1 MKCAVLFFTFL
12 AVVFGAPEAPYPPS
26 GWKPN
31 GQQFSLPNQY
41 GSPSQDYGPADAGTE
56 APTTTQEPESD
67 SAANSSRFSRL
78 PGRQSAQYN
87 QATSQFFFINP
98 DGSVQQLTIPSQQG
112 TTQRRPNP
120 DSEQVNVVQNN
131 VPLGQL
137 VQLPVSNKQLGQL
150 VRLPVNNSPLR
161 TPQRSANLAL
171 VTGVQSA
178 QANSRFVVRP
188 IQPETQQQQQTVS
201 SQSQQFFALTSDL
214 RLQPVQ
220 QKTEQPQE
228 AVSQTQP
235 NSAIVLTPEG
245 KFERLQLRPIQT
257 PQPVNAAQR
266 EENGQYHLLLPSGKV
281 QRVQYANQLS
291 PDNRL
296 TSNVEYNEVQPIT
309 GPVYTYGSPLV
320 RVV

>member
-1 MKCAVLFFTFL
+1 MKCVVLFFTFI
-12 AVVFGAPEAPYPPS
+12 AVVFGVPEAPYPPS

-41 GSPSQDYGPADAGTE
+41 GSPSQDYGPTDAGTE

-67 SAANSSRFSRL
+67 SAANNSRFSRL
-78 PGRQSAQYN
+78 PGRRTAQYN
-87 QATSQFFFINP
+87 QAANQFFFINP
-98 DGSVQQLTIPSQQG
+98 DGSVQQLSVPSQQE
-112 TTQRRPNP
+112 TQRRPEQ
-120 DSEQVNVVQNN
+120 DSEQFNVIQNN

-150 VRLPVNNSPLR
+150 VRLPVSNSQR
-161 TPQRSANLAL
+161 APQRSTNFAFA
-171 VTGVQSA
+171 TGA

-188 IQPETQQQQQTVS
+188 IQAEAPQQQTVS
-201 SQSQQFFALTSDL
+201 SQSEKYFALTSDG

-220 QKTEQPQE
+220 QNTEQAQQT
-228 AVSQTQP
+228 VSQNYVQP
-235 NSAIVLTPEG
+235 KSALVLTPEG
-245 KFERLQLRPIQT
+245 KFERLQVRPIAE
-257 PQPVNAAQR
+257 PVSAAQR

-296 TSNVEYNEVQPIT
+296 TSNVEYNEVQPIS
-309 GPVYTYGSPLV
+309 GPVYSYGSPLV